1 MTRASKKAI
10 PASQVAA
17 VFSANPQQLASSD
30 PEGHLQAI
38 TDARAEAAAAAATL
52 TQVNIQ
58 DLRVAPWNARKTF
71 DAQAM
76 ADFTANIQLHGIQV
90 PLIVRQLRD
99 YCYVSLG
106 PDSSPLHARY
116 VASKSFDGSENLLQ
130 TFSSGTEEENQESA
144 QLNVDLRNASGAYEI
159 VAGHRRFKAAQALRT
174 GYDPRFESLPCIVR
188 ELTDEQAREV
198 GLVDNLQRENVPALE
213 EALAFAELRDA
224 LGSIAAIAAR
234 VGKEASY
241 IAKRLKLLEL
251 TLWSQEALRERLITL
266 DHAMLLARLGEREQ
280 NEALKWTIDRNA
292 GSKVPVEKVIA
303 DRLARREG
311 KKDQPGT
318 CRVCGCT
325 HEDPCNVPELGG
337 SCSWANAEQTLC
349 NNPECLEEAG
359 QGDRRPSHRY
369 TWEPESVQRLKD
381 YIETES
387 GIPLSRAPW
396 VMGEDWLLL
405 DTPSCLDCPKNTKAN
420 APLFAD
426 LDMGE
431 PICTDG
437 ACFKEK
443 TEAFVQLQLNDAA
456 KDLARKLG
464 RTSVGDV
471 EVLRVS
477 WNLSSTVPRRL
488 KDGGGVNP
496 AQIFKHGQWEE
507 VEAKKSCE
515 NARPAVTVDWSD
527 SNSRGYMGRDEKL
540 RKPGEIVQACIQPK
554 CKVHPKAYEESAKEK
569 NGRNK
574 PEDPAARKKR
584 EEEEESL
591 EKEEDK
597 IRAKVF
603 TAILEQAM
611 RIDMGLLFRIIND
624 NDSHSPAMRKEVL
637 AAFPKL
643 PGSALEA
650 LTAIGITLE
659 DSRHVNGYWIQR
671 EGAAPNRKRMWDLA
685 KKVGVDADAIAA
697 KHFHDTFTDP
707 GSLKSLNPEFDQ
719 LYPKGVRWPKAEAAV
734 PAKKA
739 AKKAPAKAAAK
750 KASKKPTVKAKK
762 KAVRK

>member
-1 MTRASKKAI
+1 MTKATKKT
-10 PASQVAA
+10 SAA
-17 VFSANPQQLASSD
+17 PRQLASSD

-38 TDARAEAAAAAATL
+38 TDARAEAAAATATL

-99 YCYVSLG
+99 YCYVSPG

-159 VAGHRRFKAAQALRT
+159 VAGHRRFKAAQALRA
-174 GYDPRFESLPCIVR
+174 GDLRFESLPCIVR

-224 LGSIAAIAAR
+224 LGGIAAIAAR

-303 DRLARREG
+303 DRLARRKG

-337 SCSWANAEQTLC
+337 SCSWANTEQTLC

-437 ACFKEK
+437 ACFKAK
-443 TEAFVQLQLNDAA
+443 TEAFVQLQLGDAA
-456 KDLARKLG
+456 KDLAQKLG
-464 RTSVGDV
+464 RASVGDV

-477 WNLSSTVPRRL
+477 WNLSSTVPRQL

-496 AQIFKHGQWEE
+496 AQIFKAGQWKE

-515 NARPAVTVDWSD
+515 HTQPAVTVDWDD
-527 SNSRGYMGRDEKL
+527 SSGRGYMGRDEKL

-554 CKVHPKAYEESAKEK
+554 CKVHPKSYEKAKGAA
-569 NGRNK
+569 GRAER
-574 PEDPAARKKR
+574 EDPAAAKKR
-584 EEEEESL
+584 QEEEEFL
-591 EKEEDK
+591 GKEEK
-597 IRAKVF
+597 QIRAKVF
-603 TAILEQAM
+603 TAILKAVECLDLGAAL
-611 RIDMGLLFRIIND
+611 RVIND
-624 NDSHSPAMRKEVL
+624 SEGSSPAVRKEL
-637 AAFPKL
+637 FGAFPKL
-643 PGSALEA
+643 SGAALEA
-650 LTAIGITLE
+650 LTAFVNKFE
-659 DSRHVNGYWIQR
+659 RCRRVNGYWIQQD
-671 EGAAPNRKRMWDLA
+671 GAARDRKEAWSLA
-685 KKVGVDADAIAA
+685 KLVGVDANAIAA
-697 KHFHDTFTDP
+697 KHFHDA
-707 GSLKSLNPEFDQ
+707 GSIAPWADK
-719 LYPKGVRWPKAEAAV
+719 LYPKGIKWPKKDAAAAV

-739 AKKAPAKAAAK
+739 AKKAPAKSAAK
-750 KASKKPTVKAKK
+750 KALKKKPAANAKK
-762 KAVRK
+762 KAVSK